1 MPHTVI
7 PIVGLREV
15 VKSYPRFDVGPLD
28 LELSRG
34 RALGVVGQNGAGKST
49 LLRILVGLVR
59 QDAGEVLVLL
69 IVLITAT
76 MLWRQGRKTSF
87 V

>member
-1 MPHTVI
+1 MPHSNDLVFSFRG
-7 PIVGLREV
+7 VAKRF
-15 VKSYPRFDVGPLD
+15 PRFDLGPLD
-28 LELSRG
+28 LELGRG
-34 RALGVVGQNGAGKST
+34 RILGVVGQNGAGKST

-59 QDAGEVLVLL
+59 HDAIEALL
-69 IVLITAT
+69 IVLITVT